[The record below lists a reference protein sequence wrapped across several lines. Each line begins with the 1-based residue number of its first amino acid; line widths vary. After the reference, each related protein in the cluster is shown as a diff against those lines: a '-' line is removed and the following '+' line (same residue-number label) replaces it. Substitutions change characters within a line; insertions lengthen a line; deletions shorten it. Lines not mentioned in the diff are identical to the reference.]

1 MMNFDIKKHELS
13 GLRQQIAEI
22 EERQFM
28 CLNEPDIE
36 EKSLQNIKSY
46 RLRNE
51 KDKGHI
57 LPFGDERLD
66 EYLDG
71 GIFLNALTEFRTDEA
86 RHAGSASGFVWILAQ
101 QIQEL
106 IHNFEPA
113 YGMLPVLWIG
123 EVSAK
128 LEGGQI
134 YPPGLLSL
142 GIDPSQCL
150 FVQPRSLNDA
160 LWAAELAAKQT
171 SLAATILEVRG
182 NPRELD
188 MAGTRRLHLRAQAAK
203 RPFFLLRQSAEPEAT
218 AARTRIF
225 IEPAAANF
233 KTLPSQKNLSNSLQY
248 SAFRLQLEKSKSP
261 SLQSFILEWNH
272 DAKSFKKRANSD
284 YAQGPGRDQRTDIDV
299 YKHQSP
305 DLVDRTSVYGN
316 RSDQAQEMGRVMAFR

>member
-1 MMNFDIKKHELS
+1 MMNSKIKKHELS
-13 GLRQQIAEI
+13 GLRQQIAKI

-28 CLNEPDIE
+28 CLDEPNKE
-36 EKSLQNIKSY
+36 EKNQRNINSY
-46 RLRNE
+46 RLRNK
-51 KDKGHI
+51 KDDGHI
-57 LPFGDERLD
+57 LPFGDEHLD
-66 EYLDG
+66 AYLDG

-106 IHNFEPA
+106 LSNLEPA
-113 YGMLPVLWIG
+113 YGALPILWIG

-203 RPFFLLRQSAEPEAT
+203 RPFFLLRQSSEPEAT

-225 IEPAAANF
+225 IEPAAASS
-233 KTLPSQKNLSNSLQY
+233 KILPSQQTLFNSLQY
-248 SAFRLQLEKSKSP
+248 SAFRLQLEKSKSL
-261 SLQSFILEWNH
+261 SRQSFILEWNY
-272 DAKSFKKRANSD
+272 DEKSFKKRTNSD
-284 YAQGPGRDQRTDIDV
+284 RSQERDQNRGADIDV
-299 YKHQSP
+299 YKHQSSHIG
-305 DLVDRTSVYGN
+305 DRASVYGN
-316 RSDQAQEMGRVMAFR
+316 GSDQAQEMGRVVAFG

>member
-1 MMNFDIKKHELS
+1 MSYKIKKCELS
-13 GLRQQIAEI
+13 GLREQIAMI
-22 EERQFM
+22 EERQFI
-28 CLNEPDIE
+28 CLDEPSIDE
-36 EKSLQNIKSY
+36 NSQQNIKSY
-46 RLRNE
+46 RFRNKKE
-51 KDKGHI
+51 KSHI
-57 LPFGDERLD
+57 LSFGDDPLD
-66 EYLDG
+66 ECLDG
-71 GIFLNALTEFRTDEA
+71 GIFFNALTEFRTDQA

-101 QIQEL
+101 QMQEML
-106 IHNFEPA
+106 SNLEPV
-113 YGMLPVLWIG
+113 YGTLPILWIG

-171 SLAATILEVRG
+171 ALAATILEVRG

-203 RPFFLLRQSAEPEAT
+203 RPFFLLRQSSEPEAT

-225 IEPAAANF
+225 IEPAEASF
-233 KTLPSQKNLSNSLQY
+233 RTLSSQKKLSKSLQY

-261 SLQSFILEWNH
+261 SQQSFILEWNH
-272 DAKSFKKRANSD
+272 DAKSFKTRANSNQD
-284 YAQGPGRDQRTDIDV
+284 RRIGIDV
-299 YKHQSP
+299 YKHQSS
-305 DLVDRTSVYGN
+305 DFVDRTSVSGN
-316 RSDQAQEMGRVMAFR
+316 RSDQAQDMGRVVAFG

>member
-1 MMNFDIKKHELS
+1 MMNSGIKKHELS

-22 EERQFM
+22 EERKFV
-28 CLNEPDIE
+28 CLNEPDKE
-36 EKSLQNIKSY
+36 DKNQQNIKSY

-57 LPFGDERLD
+57 LPLGHDVLD
-66 EYLDG
+66 ECLDG
-71 GIFLNALTEFRTDEA
+71 GIFLNALTEFRIGEA

-106 IHNFEPA
+106 IHNLEPA
-113 YGMLPVLWIG
+113 YGTLPILWIG

-160 LWAAELAAKQT
+160 LWAAELAAKQA

-182 NPRELD
+182 NPHELD
-188 MAGTRRLHLRAQAAK
+188 MAGTRRLNLRAQAAK
-203 RPFFLLRQSAEPEAT
+203 RPFFLLRQSSEPEAT

-225 IEPAAANF
+225 IEPAAASS
-233 KTLPSQKNLSNSLQY
+233 KILPSQQKLSNSLQY
-248 SAFRLQLEKSKSP
+248 SAFRLQLEKSKNPSP
-261 SLQSFILEWNH
+261 QSFILEWNH
-272 DAKSFKKRANSD
+272 DAKSFKKRTD
-284 YAQGPGRDQRTDIDV
+284 EGQRADIDV
-299 YKHQSP
+299 YRYQSP
-305 DLVDRTSVYGN
+305 DFVDRTSVSGN
-316 RSDQAQEMGRVMAFR
+316 GSDQAQEMGRVVAFG